1 MDPVRTAIMNNRFT
15 AIVEEAS
22 TVLHRTAHT
31 TFVKLVQDYQCA
43 LATPEGDI
51 FAYPSQS
58 GVTVFIGLPLQE
70 TLNRIGR
77 ENFAPGDCYITND
90 PFFTDGLVTHMMDVT
105 LIYPIFREGELIA
118 FGWSFVHASD
128 IGGAV
133 PGSISPTFTESFQE
147 GLRVRPIKLFD
158 RGRLNADAKNI
169 FLDNSRIPDEMWGD
183 FQAMLSAMKSMD
195 KRLNQLCDRYGTAA
209 VKEGMKEVISFAELK
224 ARQVIARIPDGTYSF
239 SDYLEGIEENQ
250 HAHITATM
258 TVRGD
263 EIDVDFTGTDPQ
275 VAAAYNFII
284 GDRTHPYVTQALT
297 YYIMSMEPS
306 APKNAGLLRPIR
318 TKAPRGTVI
327 NADYPAAMGSRVAAG
342 TRVFDVI
349 LGCLN
354 QALPDG
360 VMAAGAGMVGII
372 VANARDPQTGRQRV
386 SVLNPIIGGGGGRTG
401 KDGIDGVDGR
411 SGALKSIPTEV
422 LEVETVM
429 HMRRCHLVADTQ
441 SPGRWRGG
449 AALVM
454 EIENTG
460 LEATLTVRGMNRF
473 KFRPWGFNGGLPG
486 KLGEVVTNP
495 GRADEKS
502 IGKIRVLQMARG
514 DVVRITSPAGGGFG
528 NPIERAPE
536 LVLRDVT
543 MGLLSLQ
550 VAQESYGVV
559 IENDEVNVDATG
571 ALRKKMTATK
581 SITTFSYGP
590 ERDSYNEIWSPE
602 IRSLL
607 AQTVLAMPQSVRQR
621 TIEFVR
627 QKLTMAGRYAT
638 RDDILKAIEEANDF
652 LEGRSYRVA
661 AE

>member
-1 MDPVRTAIMNNRFT
+1 MDPVRTAIMNNRFS

-43 LATPEGDI
+43 LVTPEGDI

-70 TLNRIGR
+70 TLDRIGR
-77 ENFAPGDCYITND
+77 ENFEPGDCYITND

-105 LIYPIFREGELIA
+105 LIYPIFRDDKLVA

-133 PGSISPTFTESFQE
+133 PGSISPTFTEFFQE
-147 GLRVRPIKLFD
+147 GVRVRPIKLFE
-158 RGRLNADAKNI
+158 RGKLNQDAKNI
-169 FLDNSRIPDEMWGD
+169 FLDNSRIPEEMWGD

-195 KRLNQLCDRYGTAA
+195 RRLNQLCDRYGVEA
-209 VKEGMKEVISFAELK
+209 VETGMREVIDFAEVK
-224 ARQVIARIPDGTYSF
+224 ARQVISRIPDGEYSF

-250 HAHITATM
+250 HAHICATM
-258 TVRGD
+258 RVKGD
-263 EIDVDFTGTDPQ
+263 EVELDFTGTDPQ

-297 YYIMSMEPS
+297 YYIMSMEPG
-306 APKNAGLLRPIR
+306 APKNAGLLRPIKM
-318 TKAPRGTVI
+318 KAPRGTVI
-327 NADYPAAMGSRVAAG
+327 NAEYPAAMGSRVAAG
-342 TRVFDVI
+342 TRVFDAV

-354 QALPDG
+354 QALPEG

-372 VANARDPQTGRQRV
+372 VVNAQDPTTGNPRV
-386 SVLNPIIGGGGGRTG
+386 NVLNPIIGGGGGRIG
-401 KDGIDGVDGR
+401 MDGIDGVDGR

-429 HMRRCHLVADTQ
+429 HMRRYHLLADTQ

-460 LEATLTVRGMNRF
+460 YEASMTVRGMNRF
-473 KFRPWGFNGGLPG
+473 KFRPWGLKGGMPG
-486 KLGEVVTNP
+486 KLGEVTFNAGTP
-495 GRADEKS
+495 TEKS
-502 IGKIRVLQMARG
+502 IGKIRVLKMDRG
-514 DVVRITSPAGGGFG
+514 DVVTIISPAGGGFG
-528 NPIERAPE
+528 DPLDREPA
-536 LVLRDVT
+536 LVMKDVR
-543 MGLLSLQ
+543 MDLLTQ
-550 VAQESYGVV
+550 GVAREVYGVV
-559 IENDEVNVDATG
+559 ISDGAVDQEQTRN
-571 ALRKKMTATK
+571 LRAGMLSKGRELKM
-581 SITTFSYGP
+581 FDYGP
-590 ERDSYNEIWSPE
+590 ERDAYNAIWTPE

-607 AQTVLAMPQSVRQR
+607 SRNVLALPKASRQR
-621 TIEFVR
+621 TIEYVR
-627 QKLTMAGRYAT
+627 EHLTVRGERVLTA
-638 RDDILKAIEEANDF
+638 DISKSLQEAAQV
-652 LEGRSYRVA
+652 LGGTTPR
-661 AE
+661 

>member
-22 TVLHRTAHT
+22 AVLHRTAHT

-43 LATPEGDI
+43 LATPEGDM

-105 LIYPIFREGELIA
+105 LIYPIFRGEKLIA

-158 RGRLNADAKNI
+158 RGRVNPDAKNI

-195 KRLNQLCDRYGTAA
+195 KRLNQLCDRYGVDA
-209 VKEGMKEVISFAELK
+209 VEEGMGEVIAFAELK
-224 ARQVIARIPDGTYSF
+224 ARQVISGIPDGVYSF
-239 SDYLEGIEENQ
+239 SDYLEGIDENQ
-250 HAHITATM
+250 HSHITATM
-258 TVRGD
+258 TVNGE
-263 EIDVDFTGTDPQ
+263 EIEIDFTGTDPQ

-297 YYIMSMEPS
+297 YYIMSVEPS
-306 APKNAGLLRPIR
+306 SPKNAGLLRPIK

-327 NADYPAAMGSRVAAG
+327 NAEYPAAMGSRVAAG
-342 TRVFDVI
+342 TRVFDVV

-354 QALPDG
+354 QALSQG

-386 SVLNPIIGGGGGRTG
+386 SVLNPIIGGGGGRNG

-411 SGALKSIPTEV
+411 SGALKSIPTEI

-429 HMRRCHLVADTQ
+429 HMRRCHLLADTQ
-441 SPGRWRGG
+441 APGQWRGG

-460 LEATLTVRGMNRF
+460 HEATMTVRGMNRF
-473 KFRPWGFNGGLPG
+473 NFRPWGYAGGHPG
-486 KLGEVVTNP
+486 KLAEVITNP

-502 IGKIRVLQMARG
+502 IGKIRVLEMARG
-514 DVVRITSPAGGGFG
+514 DVVRIISPAGGGFG
-528 NPIERAPE
+528 DPLDRDPE
-536 LVLRDVT
+536 QVLRDVQ
-543 MGLLSLQ
+543 MDLLSLK
-550 VAQESYGVV
+550 VASDGYGV
-559 IENDEVNVDATG
+559 IIDKNAVDQEATRTRRAELKAKLAVG
-571 ALRKKMTATK
+571 EFA
-581 SITTFSYGP
+581 YGP
-590 ERDSYNEIWSPE
+590 ERDAYNQIWTPE
-602 IRSLL
+602 IRSFL
-607 AQTVLAMPQSVRQR
+607 AKTILAMPKPSRQR

-627 QKLTMAGRYAT
+627 EKLTT
-638 RDDILKAIEEANDF
+638 RGEHVTESDLLRTIEAANDF
-652 LEGRSYRVA
+652 LEGRSYPAA

>member
-1 MDPVRTAIMNNRFT
+1 MDPVRTAIMNNRFS

-43 LATPEGDI
+43 LATPDGDI

-70 TLNRIGR
+70 TLDRIGR
-77 ENFAPGDCYITND
+77 ENFEPGDCYITND

-105 LIYPIFREGELIA
+105 MIYPIFRDEKLVA

-147 GLRVRPIKLFD
+147 GLRVRPIKLFK
-158 RGRLNADAKNI
+158 RGKLNPDAKNI
-169 FLDNSRIPDEMWGD
+169 FLDNSRIPEEMWGD

-195 KRLNQLCDRYGTAA
+195 RRLNQLCDRYGLDA
-209 VKEGMKEVISFAELK
+209 VETGMREVIDFAEVK
-224 ARQVIARIPDGTYSF
+224 ARQVISRIPDGEYSF

-250 HAHITATM
+250 HAHIRASMRVT
-258 TVRGD
+258 GD
-263 EIDVDFTGTDPQ
+263 EVEIDFTGTDPQ

-284 GDRTHPYVTQALT
+284 GERTHPYVTQALT

-306 APKNAGLLRPIR
+306 APKNAGLLRPIQ

-327 NADYPAAMGSRVAAG
+327 NAEYPAAMGSRVAAG
-342 TRVFDVI
+342 TRVFDAV

-360 VMAAGAGMVGII
+360 LMAAGAGMVGII
-372 VANARDPQTGRQRV
+372 VVNAQDPATGNPRV
-386 SVLNPIIGGGGGRTG
+386 NVLNPIIGGGGGRIG
-401 KDGIDGVDGR
+401 MDGIDGVDGR

-422 LEVETVM
+422 IEVETVM
-429 HMRRCHLVADTQ
+429 HMRACHLLADTQ

-460 LEATLTVRGMNRF
+460 YEATMTVRGMNRF
-473 KFRPWGFNGGLPG
+473 TFRPWGLKGGKPG
-486 KLGEVVTNP
+486 KLGEVIVNAGTA
-495 GRADEKS
+495 GEQS
-502 IGKIRVLQMARG
+502 IGKIRVLQMDRG
-514 DVVRITSPAGGGFG
+514 DVVTIISPAGGGFG
-528 NPIERAPE
+528 NPLDRDPA
-536 LVLRDVT
+536 LVVKDVT
-543 MGLLSLQ
+543 MELLSLD
-550 VAQESYGVV
+550 VARDVYGVV
-559 IENDEVNVDATG
+559 ITDDAVDQPATEV
-571 ALRKKMTATK
+571 LRGGMR
-581 SITTFSYGP
+581 SRGESGHMFDYGP
-590 ERDSYNEIWSPE
+590 ERSDYNAIWTPD
-602 IRSLL
+602 IRMLL
-607 AQTVLAMPQSVRQR
+607 SSRVLALPKATRQRSIEYVRQH
-621 TIEFVR
+621 
-627 QKLTMAGRYAT
+627 LTLRGQPVVEA
-638 RDDILKAIEEANDF
+638 DIAQSLDEA
-652 LEGRSYRVA
+652 A
-661 AE
+661 ALLGGARLH

>member
-105 LIYPIFREGELIA
+105 LIYPIFRDGELIA

-158 RGRLNADAKNI
+158 RGRLNPDAKNI

-195 KRLNQLCDRYGTAA
+195 KRLNQLCDRYGAAA
-209 VKEGMKEVISFAELK
+209 VKEGMNEVIAFAELK
-224 ARQVIARIPDGTYSF
+224 ARQVIAGIPDGTYSF

-258 TVRGD
+258 TVKGE
-263 EIDVDFTGTDPQ
+263 EIDLDFTGTDPQ

-284 GDRTHPYVTQALT
+284 GERTHPYVTQALT
-297 YYIMSMEPS
+297 YYIMSVEPGV
-306 APKNAGLLRPIR
+306 PKNAGLLRPIR

-327 NADYPAAMGSRVAAG
+327 NAEYPAAMGSRVASG

-372 VANARDPQTGRQRV
+372 VANARDPHTGRQRV
-386 SVLNPIIGGGGGRTG
+386 SVLNPIIGGGGGRIG

-460 LEATLTVRGMNRF
+460 LEATMTVRGMNRF
-473 KFRPWGFNGGLPG
+473 KFRPWGFRGGFPG

-495 GRADEKS
+495 GRIDEKS
-502 IGKIRVLQMARG
+502 IGKIRVLHMARG
-514 DVVRITSPAGGGFG
+514 DVVQIISPAGGGFG
-528 NPIERAPE
+528 NPLERAPD
-536 LVLRDVT
+536 LVLGDVR
-543 MGLLSLQ
+543 MDLLSLD
-550 VAQESYGVV
+550 VARDSYGVV
-559 IENDEVNVDATG
+559 IENGEVDQDATLT
-571 ALRKKMTATK
+571 LRKRLAAERDVK
-581 SITTFSYGP
+581 TFSYGP
-590 ERDSYNEIWSPE
+590 EREAYNGIWTPE
-602 IRSLL
+602 IRSFL
-607 AQTVLAMPQSVRQR
+607 AETILAMPRP
-621 TIEFVR
+621 VR
-627 QKLTMAGRYAT
+627 QKTIEYVREQLTVAAKPVT
-638 RDDILKAIEEANDF
+638 RDDLMQAIASASDF
-652 LEGRSYRVA
+652 LEGRSYKVA

>member
-43 LATPEGDI
+43 LATPDGDI

-90 PFFTDGLVTHMMDVT
+90 PFYTDGLVTHMMDVT
-105 LIYPIFREGELIA
+105 LIYPIFRDEKLIA

-158 RGRLNADAKNI
+158 RGRVNLDAKNI

-183 FQAMLSAMKSMD
+183 FQAMVSAMKSMD
-195 KRLNQLCDRYGTAA
+195 KRLNQLCDRYGTDSVEA
-209 VKEGMKEVISFAELK
+209 GMQEVIAFAELK
-224 ARQVIARIPDGTYSF
+224 ARQVIADIPDGTYSF
-239 SDYLEGIEENQ
+239 SDYLEGLEENQ

-258 TVRGD
+258 TVKGE
-263 EIDVDFTGTDPQ
+263 EIHIDFTGTDPQ

-297 YYIMSMEPS
+297 YYIMSVEPS

-318 TKAPRGTVI
+318 TTAPRGTVI
-327 NADYPAAMGSRVAAG
+327 NAEYPAAMGSRVAAG
-342 TRVFDVI
+342 TRVFDVV

-354 QALPDG
+354 QALPHG

-372 VANARDPQTGRQRV
+372 VANARDPQTGRPRV
-386 SVLNPIIGGGGGRTG
+386 SVLNPIIGGGGGRIG

-429 HMRRCHLVADTQ
+429 HMRRCHLLADTQ
-441 SPGRWRGG
+441 SPGKWRGG

-460 LEATLTVRGMNRF
+460 HEATMTVRGMNRF
-473 KFRPWGFNGGLPG
+473 KFRPWGYAGGHPG
-486 KLGEVVTNP
+486 KLAEVITNP

-502 IGKIRVLQMARG
+502 IGKIRVLEMARG
-514 DVVRITSPAGGGFG
+514 DVVRIVSPAGGGFG
-528 NPIERAPE
+528 SPLDRDPA
-536 LVLRDVT
+536 LVLQDVQ
-543 MGLLSLQ
+543 MDLLSLQ
-550 VAQESYGVV
+550 IARDSYGVV
-559 IENDEVNVDATG
+559 IDGNAVNRSATQM
-571 ALRKKMTATK
+571 LRTELAAKTAVAE
-581 SITTFSYGP
+581 FAFGV
-590 ERDSYNEIWSPE
+590 ERDAYNQIWSPKV
-602 IRSLL
+602 RSFL
-607 AQTVLAMPQSVRQR
+607 AQAILAMPKPVRQR
-621 TIEFVR
+621 TIELVR
-627 QKLTMAGRYAT
+627 EKLTMRGEFVTEA
-638 RDDILKAIEEANDF
+638 DVVHAIDEANVF
-652 LEGRSYRVA
+652 LEGRSYRAA